1 MLQKM
6 LNLSKTMN
14 KKIVLVAL
22 TALLLGLQS
31 NNPLKAVPAVNPLD
45 PASLK
50 AIDPLDT
57 DRKSVV

>member
-22 TALLLGLQS
+22 KALLLGLQS
-31 NNPLKAVPAVNPLD
+31 NNPLKAVP
-45 PASLK
+45 
-50 AIDPLDT
+50 LDT
-57 DRKSVV
+57 LDE